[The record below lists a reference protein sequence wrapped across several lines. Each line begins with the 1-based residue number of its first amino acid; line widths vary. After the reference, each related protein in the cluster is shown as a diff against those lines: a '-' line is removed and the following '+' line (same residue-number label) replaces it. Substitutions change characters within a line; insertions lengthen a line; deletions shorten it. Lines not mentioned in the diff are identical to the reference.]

1 MLVICVYIHTI
12 CTTILFSPSPLPHSP
27 AIRWL
32 FLCTLFFEDSHPCFL
47 SANYHFPKFIPSK
60 LSFTNIHANL
70 TRRCRKTVPAMPN
83 LLLHFSASHLCF
95 PVRSPFPWTASHAT
109 FFYRAVIQA
118 LRDAPWNRPAISTP
132 SSVLF
137 RISSVLSCPITVSLH
152 RFSRDFLFRQPYKPC
167 SMLPRNR
174 TCHINPLLLFS
185 ASHPCFPVRLPFPG
199 TASHETLFS

>member
-1 MLVICVYIHTI
+1 MQILLDAAVKPYLPYQICFCISPLLI
-12 CTTILFSPSPLPHSP
+12 CASPSDH
-27 AIRWL
+27 
-32 FLCTLFFEDSHPCFL
+32 CFPEL
-47 SANYHFPKFIPSK
+47 LLIQ
-60 LSFTNIHANL
+60 LSFTGQSYKPCA
-70 TRRCRKTVPAMPN
+70 TRRETDPPYHPP
-83 LLLHFSASHLCF
+83 LPFFSA
-95 PVRSPFPWTASHAT
+95 
-109 FFYRAVIQA
+109 
-118 LRDAPWNRPAISTP
+118 
-132 SSVLF
+132 LF